1 MEELKEKANN
11 YAEEKVLDVLKEAL
25 AKVYADGYRDGYK
38 DREAEMPVNLR
49 HNETEFV
56 DLGLPSGTLWAKEY
70 EKDSNEIM
78 YLPYQETK
86 QFQLPTEE
94 MWKELLETCKW
105 KGDYSSSGL
114 SFYGVVC
121 IGPNG
126 NSIKFS
132 SKGYIQLTEILGRPN
147 YGGGYVYFWL
157 DDGEEGN
164 EKKAIYITSGSERKP
179 DIEILKV
186 FTGYKLPVRLVKM
199 I

>member
-11 YAEEKVLDVLKEAL
+11 YAEEKVFDVLKEAF

-38 DREAEMPVNLR
+38 DREAEISVDLR
-49 HNETEFV
+49 DNETEYV

-94 MWKELLETCKW
+94 MWKELLESCEW
-105 KGDYSSSGL
+105 KGLYSSSGL
-114 SFYGVVC
+114 SFSGITFV
-121 IGPNG
+121 GPNG
-126 NSIKFS
+126 NSIKFLS
-132 SKGYIQLTEILGRPN
+132 RGYMQYDQITGIPR

-199 I
+199 